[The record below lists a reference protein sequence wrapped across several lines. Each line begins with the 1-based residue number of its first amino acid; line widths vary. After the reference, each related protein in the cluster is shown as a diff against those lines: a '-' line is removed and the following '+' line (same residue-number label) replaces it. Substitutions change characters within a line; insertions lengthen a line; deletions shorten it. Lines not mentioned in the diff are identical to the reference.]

1 MIGDQGIG
9 TIDSNYYPD
18 TSPEYLQKWVEG
30 YALLAVIIVGATA
43 NLFSLII
50 IRNKELNLI
59 RDFSRLLQSQVTFWY
74 ISRNY
79 GDCSNIGV
87 FDILRLTIVII
98 FVGCVW
104 CLLSTCQ
111 RCYLRCT
118 GIDERGNIRN
128 IILTCLSF
136 ILDFSYILISFII
149 YLWILATL
157 PQLDPTAPTVHVN
170 NTSVLLNR

>member
-59 RDFSRLLQSQVTFWY
+59 RDFSRLLQSQVTFW
-74 ISRNY
+74 
-79 GDCSNIGV
+79 
-87 FDILRLTIVII
+87 
-98 FVGCVW
+98 
-104 CLLSTCQ
+104 
-111 RCYLRCT
+111 
-118 GIDERGNIRN
+118 
-128 IILTCLSF
+128 
-136 ILDFSYILISFII
+136 I
-149 YLWILATL
+149 YK
-157 PQLDPTAPTVHVN
+157 
-170 NTSVLLNR
+170 